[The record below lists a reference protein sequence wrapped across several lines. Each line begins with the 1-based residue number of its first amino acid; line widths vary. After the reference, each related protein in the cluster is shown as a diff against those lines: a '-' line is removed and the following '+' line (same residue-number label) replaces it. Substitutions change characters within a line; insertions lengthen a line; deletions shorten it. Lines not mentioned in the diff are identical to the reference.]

1 MNSFRKG
8 LNFWGKGVLV
18 DPLFG
23 LGLLKLFLDTVD
35 DGPVGAAKDIATMG
49 MGPVGTAIDAAGVA
63 WESTSHSQG
72 FGEQMAE
79 LLVSCDD
86 PAPEE

>member
-1 MNSFRKG
+1 M
-8 LNFWGKGVLV
+8 

-35 DGPVGAAKDIATMG
+35 DGPMGAAKDLATMG
-49 MGPVGTAIDAAGVA
+49 MGPVGTAIDAAEVA
-63 WESTSHSQG
+63 WESTSHSKG

-79 LLVSCDD
+79 LLVSCDEPTQED
-86 PAPEE
+86 ET